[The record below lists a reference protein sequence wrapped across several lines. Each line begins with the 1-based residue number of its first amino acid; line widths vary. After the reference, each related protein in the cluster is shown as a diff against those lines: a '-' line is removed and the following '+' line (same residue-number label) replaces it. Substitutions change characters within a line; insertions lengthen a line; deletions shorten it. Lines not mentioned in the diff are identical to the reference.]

1 MEKGSG
7 MTYTIEEHRHR
18 FAVWTAARAVS
29 RGFTGTACVE
39 GAIRSCKIREYV
51 EAYDESPL
59 TPDQYRDLHIEWCRK
74 IRDYWDRS
82 CGIPRTK
89 ATYGRAAKVVAV
101 YLKAVKVVTKP
112 ASPLSVVA
120 HPPIDQTLLVS
131 VSNLEVWDK
140 AKKKAI
146 ASAKW
151 TTLKKKAYLDLV
163 DDLRSV
169 LPIDVPFWCIESCWQ
184 PVKPAARNRRVSCI

>member
-1 MEKGSG
+1 MDKGNG

-29 RGFTGTACVE
+29 RGFVGTECVE
-39 GAIRSCKIREYV
+39 RAIRSCKIREYV

-59 TPDQYRDLHIEWCRK
+59 TTDQYRDLHVEWCRR
-74 IRDYWDRS
+74 IREYWARS
-82 CGIPRTK
+82 CGIPRGK

-101 YLKAVKVVTKP
+101 YLKTVKVIVDP
-112 ASPLSVVA
+112 WSPLSLVA
-120 HPPIDQTLLVS
+120 HPPIDETLLVS

-140 AKKKAI
+140 KKKNQL
-146 ASAKW
+146 ASTKW
-151 TTLKKKAYLDLV
+151 TKLKRKAYLDLV
-163 DDLRSV
+163 DDLRAA

-184 PVKPAARNRRVSCI
+184 PVKSTARNSRVSCI